1 VVALTALEIGP
12 DRFAKLREVLGDM
25 DEALRDEGF
34 DALGSHAVYVRW
46 QRACVEA
53 LGTILVEAERELGA
67 RVEKACAMI
76 EDSSRKF
83 RDDEGRRVELLL
95 ESGRVAINLAR
106 EANQTALVTADRAE
120 QEFNKSVGRIAEEMS
135 RKLLSE
141 SQKWLLLKQTE
152 RNRREAWRL
161 AGCVAAAAVAVFIGG
176 GATTQWWTAKE
187 SASRQAMIEALD
199 RCWVEPRMVRT
210 ADGKTVEMCRLADLT
225 LGRPN

>member
-1 VVALTALEIGP
+1 MVAVSEGEGP
-12 DRFAKLREVLGDM
+12 ERLARLHTVAEEM
-25 DEALRDEGF
+25 DEALREEGF
-34 DALGSHAVYVRW
+34 GHDGSHAVFVRW
-46 QRACVEA
+46 QRASVEA
-53 LGTILVEAERELGA
+53 LGGILVEAERELGA
-67 RVEKACAMI
+67 RVERACAMI
-76 EDSSRKF
+76 EESSRKF
-83 RDDEGRRVELLL
+83 RDDEGRRVEVML

-161 AGCVAAAAVAVFIGG
+161 AGCVTAAALAVFIGG
-176 GATTQWWTAKE
+176 AAAMQWWSARE
-187 SASRQAMIEALD
+187 SAARQAVLEAVD

-225 LGRPN
+225 TNRPN

>member
-1 VVALTALEIGP
+1 VTVVENGP
-12 DRFAKLREVLGDM
+12 DRLAKLHGALGDM

-34 DALGSHAVYVRW
+34 DALGSHGVYVRW

-53 LGTILVEAERELGA
+53 LGTILIEAERELGA
-67 RVEKACAMI
+67 RVERAGAVI
-76 EDSSRKF
+76 EESSRKF

-135 RKLLSE
+135 RKLLAE

-161 AGCVAAAAVAVFIGG
+161 AGCVAAATVAVFIGG
-176 GATTQWWTAKE
+176 VATAEGWWMEE
-187 SASRQAMIEALD
+187 SASRRVMIEALD
-199 RCWVEPRMVRT
+199 RCWLNPLVVRMETGERLET
-210 ADGKTVEMCRLADLT
+210 CRLDQLAPDGK
-225 LGRPN
+225 P